1 MTHLQLSTR
10 KALILS
16 AGVSALSIWMSVHYQ
31 DWVWFSRSGSI
42 IVIIGI
48 VLTSSHIIENSSK
61 LRARRRQHDN
71 NFGRD
76 YADETKQGTLKYS
89 RRHDEDL
96 WESSSR
102 GLYLLIAGTIIW
114 GYGDLIGLLWS

>member
-1 MTHLQLSTR
+1 MTHFQLTTQ

-16 AGVSALSIWMSVHYQ
+16 IAVLALSIWLSIRYQ
-31 DWVWFSRSGSI
+31 DWIWFSRSGSI

-61 LRARRRQHDN
+61 LHARRRQRDN

-89 RRHDEDL
+89 RRHDEDI
-96 WESSSR
+96 WESSLR
-102 GLYLLIAGTIIW
+102 GLYLLITGTIIW

>member
-1 MTHLQLSTR
+1 MSRFQLTTQ

-16 AGVSALSIWMSVHYQ
+16 FSVCAISIWLSIRNQNWI
-31 DWVWFSRSGSI
+31 WFSRSGSI

-48 VLTSSHIIENSSK
+48 VLTSSHIIENSGK
-61 LRARRRQHDN
+61 LHARRRNYDN

-89 RRHDEDL
+89 RRHDEDI
-96 WESSSR
+96 WESSLR
-102 GLYLLIAGTIIW
+102 GLYLLIAGTLIW
-114 GYGDLIGLLWS
+114 GYGDLISLFLT

>member
-1 MTHLQLSTR
+1 MTHLQLTTR

-16 AGVSALSIWMSVHYQ
+16 VAVSSLSIWLSIHYQ

-48 VLTSSHIIENSSK
+48 VLTSSHIIENSGK
-61 LRARRRQHDN
+61 LHARRRHHDN

-76 YADETKQGTLKYS
+76 FADETKQETLKYS
-89 RRHDEDL
+89 RRHDEDI
-96 WESSSR
+96 WESSLR
-102 GLYLLIAGTIIW
+102 GLYLLIAGTLIW
-114 GYGDLIGLLWS
+114 GYGDLISLL

>member
-1 MTHLQLSTR
+1 MIHLQLTTR
-10 KALILS
+10 KALFLS
-16 AGVSALSIWMSVHYQ
+16 AAISGLSIWLSIHFQ
-31 DWVWFSRSGSI
+31 DWIWFSRSGSI

-61 LRARRRQHDN
+61 LHARRRHHDN

-76 YADETKQGTLKYS
+76 YADETKLGTLKYS

-96 WESSSR
+96 WESSLR

-114 GYGDLIGLLWS
+114 GYGDLIGLLLS